1 MRFTFE
7 SEENEFITIFANVIQ
22 FQKIL
27 QIKPIS
33 SRNSFKKNCL
43 NETVLACDIGNKCVY
58 LPEEFA
64 AAIKNEEQLRELN
77 KAPRTMIYSGRAP
90 RSLR

>member
-1 MRFTFE
+1 MSCSFKRYCKLSQLAVE
-7 SEENEFITIFANVIQ
+7 IHFATN
-22 FQKIL
+22 FKL
-27 QIKPIS
+27 
-33 SRNSFKKNCL
+33 KKNCL

-64 AAIKNEEQLRELN
+64 AAIKNEEQLRQLN
-77 KAPRTMIYSGRAP
+77 KAPRTMIYFGRAP